1 MSLQIGARA
10 PPAYFKVILNT
21 AAKRLFNAARAH
33 KRDRLGPHQ
42 NAQEFLALNRQQ
54 LQQTLSSMFLGHH
67 VTYFPDAASC
77 VNNENVGLGIAGLLD
92 AHDNL
97 ATQSP
102 VILSAGF
109 EVEVVG
115 SRQIL
120 ILHARV
126 QASQVVSCVP
136 TSAGGSDSSVY
147 TEARGNLR
155 QKADTRNAFNTV
167 TGLWP
172 RTDEGL
178 PLQWSEV
185 PLWVKQMC
193 VTAFKTEL
201 SRTNINLTESVDNSF
216 SK

>member
-1 MSLQIGARA
+1 MSLQIQVSA
-10 PPAYFKVILNT
+10 PAYFRVILNP
-21 AAKRLFNAARAH
+21 AAKRLFNAARAQ
-33 KRDRLGPHQ
+33 KKDRLGPLQ
-42 NAQEFLALNRQQ
+42 NGQEFLALNRHQ
-54 LQQTLSSMFLGHH
+54 LEQTLSSMFLGHH
-67 VTYFPDAASC
+67 VTYFPDEASC
-77 VNNENVGLGIAGLLD
+77 LNIESVGLGIPGLLD
-92 AHDNL
+92 AHDNW
-97 ATQSP
+97 AAQSP
-102 VILSAGF
+102 LILSAGF

-126 QASQVVSCVP
+126 QAKQVVSVAP
-136 TSAGGSDSSVY
+136 TIAGGSDSTVF
-147 TEARGNLR
+147 TESQGSLR
-155 QKADTRNAFNTV
+155 LKADIRSAFNTV

-172 RTDEGL
+172 RTEEGL

-201 SRTNINLTESVDNSF
+201 SRKNINLTESADNSF

>member
-1 MSLQIGARA
+1 MSLQIGIRA
-10 PPAYFKVILNT
+10 PAYFKVILNP
-21 AAKRLFNAARAH
+21 AAKRIFNAARAH
-33 KRDRLGPHQ
+33 KRDRLGPLQ

-54 LQQTLSSMFLGHH
+54 LEQTLSSMFFGHN
-67 VTYFPDAASC
+67 VTYFPDEASC
-77 VNNENVGLGIAGLLD
+77 VNIESVGLGIAGLLD
-92 AHDNL
+92 AHANWE
-97 ATQSP
+97 AQSP
-102 VILSAGF
+102 VILSASF
-109 EVEVVG
+109 QVEVDG

-126 QASQVVSCVP
+126 QAKQAVSVIP

-147 TEARGNLR
+147 TESHGSLR
-155 QKADTRNAFNTV
+155 LKADIRTAFNTV

-172 RTDEGL
+172 RTGEGL

-193 VTAFKTEL
+193 VTAYKTEL
-201 SRTNINLTESVDNSF
+201 SRKNINLSESADNSF